1 MYDFFLS
8 TTLSAHSLTN
18 KTAEDEVLISTN
30 KATMANINND
40 LPPQKKWFKRQGLGQ
55 LTWDAGTNHALTN
68 PAHDFYIGCSPLE
81 SATGLNERRCK
92 AFGLPAEDFSIL
104 VNQFAELVDG
114 YPDTAE
120 GKKQQRY
127 GREALKLKLRHCY
140 SECKTRL
147 NALYSLTTT
156 TTRVVSVLGVQHTF
170 SFDTSMDKIYNAVV
184 QYYDANRNIEAFDG
198 ITKEQGLVKLLSLPG
213 DQFNEVFDG
222 RFDINSEGFIA
233 SKNCVKEY
241 ATKLMEHEMEVSA
254 AATTAATPATEPSQ
268 FQMMVMELS
277 KATNSNINALART
290 SATNVDALASSL
302 DAERVERI
310 AGQVQHKALIERN
323 TIGIGK
329 AHERIDGHAQRIDNL
344 ERAVEALTP
353 KKKDPTPVPTPTPR
367 KKRVQAPPVSVRRS
381 ARKKPA
387 LKYGA

>member
-1 MYDFFLS
+1 
-8 TTLSAHSLTN
+8 
-18 KTAEDEVLISTN
+18 
-30 KATMANINND
+30 MANINND
-40 LPPQKKWFKRQGLGQ
+40 IPPQKKWFKKHRLGQ
-55 LTWDAGTNHALTN
+55 ETWEAGTNHVLNN

-104 VNQFAELVDG
+104 VNQFAELVYG

-127 GREALKLKLRHCY
+127 GREALKLKLQHCY

-156 TTRVVSVLGVQHTF
+156 STRVVSVLGVQHTF

-254 AATTAATPATEPSQ
+254 AAAAATATTPATEPSQ
-268 FQMMVMELS
+268 FQMMMELN
-277 KATNSNINALART
+277 KATNSNINAVARNVDAVART
-290 SATNVDALASSL
+290 SATNIDAVARTSATNIDAVASSLDAVASSL

-329 AHERIDGHAQRIDNL
+329 AHERIDGHGQRIDIL

-381 ARKKPA
+381 ARKKST

>member
-1 MYDFFLS
+1 
-8 TTLSAHSLTN
+8 
-18 KTAEDEVLISTN
+18 
-30 KATMANINND
+30 
-40 LPPQKKWFKRQGLGQ
+40 
-55 LTWDAGTNHALTN
+55 
-68 PAHDFYIGCSPLE
+68 
-81 SATGLNERRCK
+81 
-92 AFGLPAEDFSIL
+92 
-104 VNQFAELVDG
+104 
-114 YPDTAE
+114 
-120 GKKQQRY
+120 
-127 GREALKLKLRHCY
+127 
-140 SECKTRL
+140 
-147 NALYSLTTT
+147 LYSLTTT
-156 TTRVVSVLGVQHTF
+156 STRVVSVLGVQHTF

-254 AATTAATPATEPSQ
+254 AAAAANATPATEPSQ
-268 FQMMVMELS
+268 FQMMMELN
-277 KATNSNINALART
+277 KATNSNINAVART
-290 SATNVDALASSL
+290 SATIASSL

-329 AHERIDGHAQRIDNL
+329 AHERIDGHGQRIDIL

-353 KKKDPTPVPTPTPR
+353 KKKDPTPVPTPTP
-367 KKRVQAPPVSVRRS
+367 KKNRVQAPPVSVRRS
-381 ARKKPA
+381 ARKKST